1 MSIDFSGQ
9 VVLVTGAGGGLGRE
23 HALELARRGARVV
36 VNDFGGAVDGT
47 GGSTSA
53 AEKVVAEIEALG
65 GEAMAHGC
73 SVTDEKGVAAMVAE
87 TLDHWGR
94 IDALINNAG
103 ILRDKTFAKCEMGD
117 FREVVEVH
125 LMGAVICSKAVW
137 EQMREQNYGRIVMT
151 TSSTGLYGNFGQSN
165 YGAAKLGLVGL
176 TNTLKLEGPKYG
188 IHCNAVAPVAGTR
201 MTEGL
206 MGEEGFN
213 AFKPEYVTPG
223 VVYLASREAP
233 NGAIL
238 SAGAG
243 VFALA
248 RMQETM
254 GVYLGTGENL
264 TAENVAAHWEQV
276 CDDADARVPYQGAD
290 QGGKIFE
297 LIRKSTGD

>member
-1 MSIDFSGQ
+1 MTISFDNQ
-9 VVLVTGAGGGLGRE
+9 VAIVTGAGGGLGRE
-23 HALELARRGARVV
+23 HALELARRGAKVM

-47 GGSTSA
+47 GGSATA
-53 AEKVVAEIEALG
+53 AEQVAEQIRQLG
-65 GEAMAHGC
+65 GQALASGC
-73 SVTDEKGVAAMVAE
+73 SVTDQQAVAAMVAE
-87 TLDHWGR
+87 ALEQWGR
-94 IDALINNAG
+94 VDVLINNAG
-103 ILRDKTFAKCEMGD
+103 ILRDKTFAKAELSD

-125 LMGAVICSKAVW
+125 LMGAVICTKAVW
-137 EQMREQNYGRIVMT
+137 EQMKQQNYGRIVMT

-176 TNTLKLEGPKYG
+176 TNTLKLEGRKYG

-206 MGEEGFN
+206 MGDEGFN

-223 VVYLASREAP
+223 VVYLASSEAP
-233 NGAIL
+233 NGAVL

-254 GVYLGTGENL
+254 GLYLGTGAEL
-264 TAENVAAHWEQV
+264 TAENIAAGWEQV
-276 CDDADARVPYQGAD
+276 CDDADARYPRQGGE

-297 LIRKSTGD
+297 LIQKSGG